1 MFVTKKKF
9 EEMVNQRLKEE
20 REKDDIY
27 REFQRLWEEHG
38 KAMSRIVALEQELKN
53 RKSAKCSTGC
63 TVKKTAVPLYG

>member
-1 MFVTKKKF
+1 MFITKKGL
-9 EEMVNQRLKEE
+9 ERIVSQRLKEE

-38 KAMSRIVALEQELKN
+38 KAMGRIVALEQELNNK
-53 RKSAKCSTGC
+53 KSAKCNIGC